1 MSTGVRR
8 VVALCRLFVLPGTV
22 LMLAGGFTDA
32 DVLLPIGLAAW
43 LAGVA
48 ALFVRVRPAERE
60 PVEVSPPVRG
70 RWVAVNSPAD
80 RVPSHGVHAYG
91 QTYAIDLV
99 HHPDTE
105 REWQGVRAAWPPAR
119 RPERFPGFGRPVFAP
134 VDGVVVRVRRRSR
147 DHWSRDSVP
156 GVIYLLVEG
165 MVREL
170 FGPGRL
176 LGNHIV
182 IAMDGG
188 GYAVLAH
195 LRRGSA
201 RVTAGQRVTA
211 GEQIA
216 ECGNSGNSS
225 EPHVHFQLMDVPHF
239 LGAVGVP
246 FRFDRFEIDG
256 GPETGIPGGRRPFTY
271 SSGGCPGLQAGEESG
286 LRQERPGVAGTA

>member
-1 MSTGVRR
+1 MSKRWART
-8 VVALCRLFVLPGTV
+8 VALGKLLPLPGTV
-22 LMLAGGFTDA
+22 LMLVAAFGGLGPLWPA
-32 DVLLPIGLAAW
+32 GLAVW
-43 LAGVA
+43 VAGVA
-48 ALFVRVRPAERE
+48 ALFVRLRPAERE
-60 PVEVSPPVRG
+60 PVLVSPPVRG

-105 REWQGVRAAWPPAR
+105 REWQGVRAAWPPTR
-119 RPERFPGFGRPVFAP
+119 SPERFPGFGRPVFAP

-225 EPHVHFQLMDVPHF
+225 EPHVHFQLMDAPH
-239 LGAVGVP
+239 LLAAGGVP

-256 GPETGIPGGRRPFTY
+256 GPEAGVPGGRQPFTVP
-271 SSGGCPGLQAGEESG
+271 SSAPTPETGADRRG
-286 LRQERPGVAGTA
+286 

>member
-1 MSTGVRR
+1 MSKRWART
-8 VVALCRLFVLPGTV
+8 VALCKLLPLPGTV
-22 LMLAGGFTDA
+22 LMLVAAFGGLGPLWPA
-32 DVLLPIGLAAW
+32 GLAVW
-43 LAGVA
+43 VAGVA
-48 ALFVRVRPAERE
+48 ALFVRVRPAPCE

-105 REWQGVRAAWPPAR
+105 REWQGMRAAWPPTR
-119 RPERFPGFGRPVFAP
+119 RPGRFPGFGRPVFAP
-134 VDGVVVRVRRRSR
+134 VDGVVMRVRRRNR

-225 EPHVHFQLMDVPHF
+225 EPHVHFQLMDAPHF
-239 LGAVGVP
+239 LAAFGVP

-256 GPETGIPGGRRPFTY
+256 GPESGVPGGRRPFAVP
-271 SSGGCPGLQAGEESG
+271 SSASTPEAEAPQRG
-286 LRQERPGVAGTA
+286 